1 MKTLIIGGSGVIGSK
16 FTKQFLSEEFELLS
30 TYFDNKLKFP
40 NECMLDIRDR
50 NSVEKIFKKI
60 DPDIVIHTSAI
71 TNIDLCE
78 TDHKLADSINVQG
91 TKNIINYSKK
101 FSSKLIYIS
110 TSFVFDGTKTKY
122 FENDLTNPTTYY
134 GKTKDISEKN
144 IINSELDFLI
154 LRTDQ
159 PYCWIESGQHTN
171 SVLRVIDSLKAKKH
185 HKEIVDWY
193 NTPTYVPDF
202 VETAKKLIIN
212 EKSGIFHLVGSDYI
226 NRFEWSKIICDCFNL
241 NKKFIKPITS
251 QDLKLPARRSNVNL
265 SNEKIFNEM
274 GIRMMGI
281 RDGLKSMLEEEKL
294 EQNEKF

>member
-134 GKTKDISEKN
+134 GKTKDI
-144 IINSELDFLI
+144 DFF
-154 LRTDQ
+154 
-159 PYCWIESGQHTN
+159 Y
-171 SVLRVIDSLKAKKH
+171 
-185 HKEIVDWY
+185 
-193 NTPTYVPDF
+193 
-202 VETAKKLIIN
+202 
-212 EKSGIFHLVGSDYI
+212 
-226 NRFEWSKIICDCFNL
+226 
-241 NKKFIKPITS
+241 
-251 QDLKLPARRSNVNL
+251 
-265 SNEKIFNEM
+265 
-274 GIRMMGI
+274 
-281 RDGLKSMLEEEKL
+281 
-294 EQNEKF
+294 